1 MTEKTDN
8 GVEQYI
14 GRLFTPDDPA
24 LDAMAARAQAEG
36 LPAIGVPPSLGRL
49 LGILIRA
56 TGARRV
62 LEIGT
67 LGGYSATWMA
77 RALPT
82 DGKIITLEL
91 DPHHADVA
99 RANWEAAGVAAKI
112 EVRVGRALDL
122 LPALVPDAPFDFVFI
137 DADKGGYPDYLAWAT
152 AHVRVGGMIVADN
165 VLRGGLVLAPG
176 AADGDAQAMGRF
188 NETAAHDPR
197 LDALIIPNRD
207 GRDGILIATVR
218 SPAAG

>member
-14 GRLFTPDDPA
+14 ARLFTPDDPA
-24 LDAMAARAQAEG
+24 LDAVVARAKAEG
-36 LPAIGVPPSLGRL
+36 LPAISVPPSLGRL
-49 LGILIRA
+49 LGILIGA

-62 LEIGT
+62 VEIGT
-67 LGGYSATWMA
+67 LGGYSAVWMA
-77 RALPT
+77 RALPAG
-82 DGKIITLEL
+82 GKIISLEL
-91 DPHHADVA
+91 DRHHADVA
-99 RANWEAAGVAAKI
+99 RANWEAAGVAEKI
-112 EVRVGRALDL
+112 EVRIGRALDL

-152 AHVRVGGMIVADN
+152 ANVRVGGLIVADN
-165 VLRGGLVLAPG
+165 VLRGGRVLAPD
-176 AADGDAQAMGRF
+176 AADADAQAMARF

-197 LDALIIPNRD
+197 LDALIVPNRD

-218 SPAAG
+218 SPVAR